1 MFSDGLETQLIQFLQ
16 RQQQKRMNFERKQN
30 EALFI
35 WSWFSSTHS
44 TMEPFSPGLTNIHV
58 IASSLAESCAVA
70 QWHQQ
75 VLAGFTNK
83 QNERNMGN
91 AACGKRSCKRSNGNR
106 MKMKLILSE
115 TVENCVDVINRRK
128 KLLKGTQ
135 EKEKAAHKK
144 TVSQQRVD

>member
-1 MFSDGLETQLIQFLQ
+1 MFSDGLETQLIQFFQ
-16 RQQQKRMNFERKQN
+16 RQQQKRMNFERKKN

-35 WSWFSSTHS
+35 WSRFSSIHS

-106 MKMKLILSE
+106 MKMKLIPSE

-128 KLLKGTQ
+128 K
-135 EKEKAAHKK
+135 KK
-144 TVSQQRVD
+144 KKI